1 MNFSLYDT
9 LVIFLLVIGFIGFTA
24 FVYRIVSFYLVI
36 FFGKNIRITFIDE
49 NGLKTTKKYRLDK
62 NDELLE
68 LIEAIKSKSEYK
80 RQIYRVISQ
89 N

>member
-80 RQIYRVISQ
+80 RHFFGS
-89 N
+89 